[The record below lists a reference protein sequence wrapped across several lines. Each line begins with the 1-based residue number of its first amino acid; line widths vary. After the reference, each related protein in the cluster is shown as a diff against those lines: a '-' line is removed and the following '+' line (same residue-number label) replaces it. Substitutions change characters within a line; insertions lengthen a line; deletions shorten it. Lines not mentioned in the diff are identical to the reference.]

1 MGQQLPFSS
10 IVCIRS
16 VVKQPGCLTFFH
28 RKVKAHFPPYTI
40 ETVW

>member
-16 VVKQPGCLTFFH
+16 VQPGCLTFFH